1 VLCHQTAEARVYA
14 DVAHQ
19 EVTGQAPISLAI
31 SKEVTGDVADP
42 VAETPVAGGAP
53 PSRLCAI

>member
-1 VLCHQTAEARVYA
+1 M
-14 DVAHQ
+14 AHQ

-31 SKEVTGDVADP
+31 SKEVTRDVADP